1 MAAIFTTFFYLL
13 RYIKCTNFRARIIYF
28 LNHLKIG
35 IIFHLPR
42 LYHREYYRCNIR
54 NKITFTT
61 TSEQWRKTKKNEID
75 ELFVYKQFF
84 NLFFKEKYFSYIFYY
99 YFIFFSVM
107 KRATI
112 YKCKRC
118 RLPLASSENVLPH
131 WPSEVTTWP
140 QMLKKMMV
148 CESTEESRMIVKGI
162 SCYCTFWGLN
172 SKYERPECPSFIL
185 IFN

>member
-1 MAAIFTTFFYLL
+1 MEE
-13 RYIKCTNFRARIIYF
+13 N
-28 LNHLKIG
+28 
-35 IIFHLPR
+35 
-42 LYHREYYRCNIR
+42 
-54 NKITFTT
+54 
-61 TSEQWRKTKKNEID
+61 QKNEID

-84 NLFFKEKYFSYIFYY
+84 NLFSKKNIFHIYFTTISY
-99 YFIFFSVM
+99 FFSVM

-162 SCYCTFWGLN
+162 SCTFWDLLN
-172 SKYERPECPSFIL
+172 PNITQ
-185 IFN
+185 

>member
-1 MAAIFTTFFYLL
+1 MEENKKKTKLMNYLYTNSFLIFFQRIIFFDIYFTT
-13 RYIKCTNFRARIIYF
+13 I
-28 LNHLKIG
+28 
-35 IIFHLPR
+35 
-42 LYHREYYRCNIR
+42 
-54 NKITFTT
+54 
-61 TSEQWRKTKKNEID
+61 
-75 ELFVYKQFF
+75 
-84 NLFFKEKYFSYIFYY
+84 SY
-99 YFIFFSVM
+99 FFSVM

-172 SKYERPECPSFIL
+172 SKYKRAECQSFIL